1 MREAIS
7 DSVRLQHI
15 MECITEIGNAVNGYA
30 FESFSEDHIRRIAVV
45 KWLEIIGEAASHIS
59 KETKL
64 KNKEIE
70 WEKMIGLRHIVV
82 HEYFGINYEVIWEA
96 ATIHIPRLK
105 SKIEVIILDLN
116 GNFLTN

>member
-1 MREAIS
+1 MKEVIS

-15 MECITEIGNAVNGYA
+15 LECISEIGDAVNGFT
-30 FESFSEDHIRRIAVV
+30 FESFSTDHIRRIAVV

-64 KNKEIE
+64 KYAKIE

-96 ATIHIPRLK
+96 ATIHIPDLK
-105 SKIEVIILDLN
+105 LKIEAINPD
-116 GNFLTN
+116 